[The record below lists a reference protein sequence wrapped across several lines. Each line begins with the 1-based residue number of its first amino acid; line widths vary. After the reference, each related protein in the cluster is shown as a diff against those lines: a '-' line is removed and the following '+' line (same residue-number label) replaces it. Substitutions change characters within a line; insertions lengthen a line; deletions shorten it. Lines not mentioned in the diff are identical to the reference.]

1 MSDERRKERGANKI
15 SANSEQT
22 DVNFPDN
29 SSKFKKGALMI
40 QLYFD
45 FDNLNW

>member
-1 MSDERRKERGANKI
+1 MSYERRKERGANKI
-15 SANSEQT
+15 SANAEQT
-22 DVNFPDN
+22 DFNFPDY

-45 FDNLNW
+45 FDKLN

>member
-40 QLYFD
+40 QLYLY
-45 FDNLNW
+45 FDNLN